1 MNKKMRLGLAVSLP
15 LIMTACTTVPKDNGI
30 SQVQELLDESQATYD
45 LKAQIDLASPMSAE
59 EITAILSAPLNIAD
73 AERMSL
79 HVNPEVQANLMLV
92 GIAEADYAQ
101 AGRMRNPGF
110 TFERFA
116 AEDYSLSLLFDLGGL
131 LLMPL
136 RRQIEARRLEVARYE
151 AAASVLDHVV
161 NTRQAWLNAVA
172 EQQRSKLLERAVE
185 SARTGNQMT
194 RQMTALGHSGV
205 IESAES
211 EILLRQLQ
219 ASMVRQKLTE
229 AVSREALV
237 RQLGLWG
244 SHARMLRLPDA
255 LPELPENL
263 IYFEAIE
270 REAIQ
275 NRLDVQIARLNLE
288 RMAKNLKLTQL
299 NPFISSVEVGALQ
312 ETSEGLNEAGYE
324 LELSIPIFD
333 AGGVQNA
340 KARTV
345 FEQAEAQAEVVAI
358 AAASESRQAFVT
370 YQTTWH
376 LAKDFG
382 GQLIPLRQRVSQ
394 ERLLMYNGMLIS
406 VFDLLADVR
415 SAASLESDYV
425 DAVRDFW
432 LADAYLQSA
441 VMGTGSRPMI
451 FEEAAASVAV
461 GEGGADH

>member
-15 LIMTACTTVPKDNGI
+15 LIMAACTTVPKDNGI
-30 SQVQELLDESQATYD
+30 AQVQELLDESQATYD
-45 LKAQIDLASPMSAE
+45 LKMQIDLASPMSAE

-79 HVNPEVQANLMLV
+79 HANPEVQANLMRV

-136 RRQIEARRLEVARYE
+136 RRQIEARRLEVA
-151 AAASVLDHVV
+151 
-161 NTRQAWLNAVA
+161 
-172 EQQRSKLLERAVE
+172 
-185 SARTGNQMT
+185 NQMT
-194 RQMTALGHSGV
+194 RQMSALGHSSV

-219 ASMVRQKLTE
+219 ASMARQKLTE
-229 AVSREALV
+229 AASKEALI

-244 SHARMLRLPDA
+244 SHARMLRLPDT

-270 REAIQ
+270 RDAIQ

-288 RMAKNLKLTQL
+288 SMAKNLKLTQL

-312 ETSEGLNEAGYE
+312 ETAEGLDEAGYE

-340 KARTV
+340 RARTV
-345 FEQAEAQAEVVAI
+345 FERAQAQAEVVAI

-370 YQTTWH
+370 YQTAWD

-382 GQLIPLRQRVSQ
+382 DQLIPLRKRVSQ

-432 LADAYLQSA
+432 LADANLQSA
-441 VMGTGSRPMI
+441 IMGTGSRPMI
-451 FEEAAASVAV
+451 FEEAGASLEA

>member
-15 LIMTACTTVPKDNGI
+15 LIMAACTTAPKDNGI
-30 SQVQELLDESQATYD
+30 SRVQELLDESQATYD
-45 LKAQIDLASPMSAE
+45 LKTRIDLASPMSAK

-116 AEDYSLSLLFDLGGL
+116 AEDYSLSLLFDVGAL

-151 AAASVLDHVV
+151 AAAMILNHIV
-161 NTRQAWLNAVA
+161 NTRQAWINAVA
-172 EQQRSKLLERAVE
+172 EHQRTTLLERAVE
-185 SARTGNQMT
+185 SARTGNNMT
-194 RQMTALGHSGV
+194 RQMTALGHSSI

-211 EILLRQLQ
+211 EILLHQLQ
-219 ASMVRQKLTE
+219 ASMARQKL
-229 AVSREALV
+229 AKGVARETLI

-244 SHARMLRLPDA
+244 PHARLVQLPDQLTEVPKSLVA
-255 LPELPENL
+255 
-263 IYFEAIE
+263 FEAVE
-270 REAIQ
+270 RDAIQ

-288 RMAKNLKLTQL
+288 RMANNLKLTQL
-299 NPFISSVEVGALQ
+299 NPFLSSVEVGVLQ
-312 ETSEGLNEAGYE
+312 ETIEGLNEVGYE

-340 KARTV
+340 KARMV
-345 FEQAEAQAEVVAI
+345 FHQAQAQAEAVAI
-358 AAASESRQAFVT
+358 AAASESRQALVT
-370 YQTTWH
+370 YRTTWEV
-376 LAKDFG
+376 AKNFKS
-382 GQLIPLRQRVSQ
+382 QLIPLSHRVSQ

-415 SAASLESDYV
+415 VAALLESNYL

-432 LADAYLQSA
+432 LADSNLQSA
-441 VMGTGSRPMI
+441 IMGTGGRSMI
-451 FEEAAASVAV
+451 FEEAGVSLEAGA
-461 GEGGADH
+461 GGVDH

>member
-1 MNKKMRLGLAVSLP
+1 
-15 LIMTACTTVPKDNGI
+15 
-30 SQVQELLDESQATYD
+30 
-45 LKAQIDLASPMSAE
+45 
-59 EITAILSAPLNIAD
+59 
-73 AERMSL
+73 
-79 HVNPEVQANLMLV
+79 
-92 GIAEADYAQ
+92 
-101 AGRMRNPGF
+101 
-110 TFERFA
+110 
-116 AEDYSLSLLFDLGGL
+116 
-131 LLMPL
+131 
-136 RRQIEARRLEVARYE
+136 
-151 AAASVLDHVV
+151 
-161 NTRQAWLNAVA
+161 
-172 EQQRSKLLERAVE
+172 
-185 SARTGNQMT
+185 
-194 RQMTALGHSGV
+194 
-205 IESAES
+205 
-211 EILLRQLQ
+211 
-219 ASMVRQKLTE
+219 
-229 AVSREALV
+229 
-237 RQLGLWG
+237 
-244 SHARMLRLPDA
+244 MLRLPDA

-270 REAIQ
+270 RDAIQ